1 LSVFLKKEYLKICPY
16 NEAQLEVLVSQCVR
30 NLAVLLVMA
39 VGLVILWN
47 GLFDFVSPIYF
58 FESVSLTVYL
68 VFREVTNY
76 QLQEKE
82 NLIYRKLL
90 IFFPRVKHH
99 YLACRHMANAIVSA
113 AEDMGPE
120 QEQLAMELYRLLMEG
135 NRKEKIRYYIENRNT
150 NRYWKLFLIQAYEV
164 SEKGDNYFA
173 ENVEH
178 IRMELMEEI
187 YRRKCREYSYSGYV
201 FVTITPFFMMP
212 VFKYW
217 GLEFAAELSI
227 FYSGTGRLL
236 EVLIFFATVVIYN
249 LISEAKEITILSGK
263 NKEPVW
269 KHDFV
274 YQMKLI
280 KTIVTELE
288 SFKGR
293 ISTKLKKLLLQS
305 GDTLSYGRLCFRMFV
320 YAAASFLVM
329 AAVFS
334 SVHANERKDILS
346 RVENMHEIAPVASEE
361 KRQILEKYILEI
373 TSECSRGNGVEED
386 TVKQLLQK
394 RIRLGN
400 EFMEKAVVKE
410 IVKRL
415 NQYEQAKGTIGELLL
430 CVSGGII
437 AGCLPLLQLFFRV
450 TVIRKES
457 EYEVKQF
464 QSLVLMER
472 RIHEMTVVGLLEDM
486 EAFSTCFKQVL
497 QRCIN
502 SYGFDSRGALLQLKQ
517 DGMTIHAGF
526 ESLADAFLSVDEV
539 GIELAFAEVENDR
552 RLLER
557 MSRLEAEVTHEKKR
571 DSIEL
576 LTRIPMMLAVG
587 AYFIFPFFWYSLQG
601 VSEVF
606 KILEEMH
613 I

>member
-1 LSVFLKKEYLKICPY
+1 MKKKYLKICPY
-16 NEAQLEVLVSQCVR
+16 NETQLEFLVKQCIRNVAIVLV
-30 NLAVLLVMA
+30 AA
-39 VGLVILWN
+39 VGLVIIWN
-47 GLFDFVSPIYF
+47 GLFEFGSPIYLF
-58 FESVSLTVYL
+58 ASVSLTVYL
-68 VFREVTNY
+68 VFREVINY

-82 NLIYRKLL
+82 NLIYQKLL

-120 QEQLAMELYRLLMEG
+120 MEQLALELYRLLMEV
-135 NRKEKIRYYIENRNT
+135 NQKEKIRCYIEQRDT

-187 YRRKCREYSYSGYV
+187 YRRKYREYSYNGYV
-201 FVTITPFFMMP
+201 FVTIAPFFMMP

-217 GLEFAAELSI
+217 GLEFAAELSL
-227 FYSGTGRLL
+227 FYSGAGRLL
-236 EVLIFFATVVIYN
+236 EVLIFFATLVIYN
-249 LISEAKEITILSGK
+249 LISDAKEIAILSGK
-263 NKEPVW
+263 NREAVW
-269 KHDFV
+269 KADFLF
-274 YQMKLI
+274 QMKFT
-280 KTIVTELE
+280 KAIVSEFE
-288 SFKGR
+288 GFKGR
-293 ISTKLKKLLLQS
+293 ISKKMKKLLLQS
-305 GDTLSYGRLCFRMFV
+305 GAQLSYGRLCFRMFV

-329 AAVFS
+329 AVFFS
-334 SVHANERKDILS
+334 SAHTNERKDILS
-346 RVENMHEIAPVASEE
+346 HVENMNEIAPVVSEE

-373 TSECSRGNGVEED
+373 TSECSRRDYVDEN
-386 TVKQLLQK
+386 TVKTLLQK

-400 EFMEKAVVKE
+400 EFTETAVVEE
-410 IVKRL
+410 IMKRL
-415 NQYEQAKGTIGELLL
+415 HQYERAKGTIWEFML
-430 CVSGGII
+430 CVLGGII
-437 AGCLPLLQLFFRV
+437 LGCLPLLQLFFRV

-486 EAFSTCFKQVL
+486 EAFSICFKQVL

-502 SYGFDSRGALLQLKQ
+502 SYGFDSREALLRLKQ
-517 DGMTIHAGF
+517 EGMLIHAGF
-526 ESLADAFLSVDEV
+526 EALADAFLSVDEV

-557 MSRLEAEVTHEKKR
+557 MSRLEAEATHEKKR
-571 DSIEL
+571 DRMEL
-576 LTRIPMMLAVG
+576 LTQIPMILAVG
-587 AYFIFPFFWYSLQG
+587 AYFILPFFLYSLQG

-606 KILEEMH
+606 EMLEEMH